1 MNAKQKAA
9 AAAVTV
15 AAVAGVATSTAFDS
29 PLDLM
34 PEALEELNLDFEDGT
49 SAHES
54 EQKGPFAKLR
64 VWVMS
69 LPAAVR
75 MLVAVPLWIFG
86 WILISAV
93 SVFWT
98 GAAPVL
104 AGFLNWACLALVLL
118 GVFTVAAKAAFPDV
132 SVRRILRFHNLVLL
146 LVLSAVF
153 WVADL
158 ALPTV
163 WNDYNLISR
172 TVWRVGATCVL
183 AFICGAELKHQ
194 GKCAVKVM
202 RRELPQRTEVEL
214 EALRLADTVCPPRE
228 I

>member
-64 VWVMS
+64 VWVLS

-146 LVLSAVF
+146 LVLSAVL

-194 GKCAVKVM
+194 GKRAVKVM

>member
-98 GAAPVL
+98 GAAPVV

-132 SVRRILRFHNLVLL
+132 SVRRILRFHNLALL

-194 GKCAVKVM
+194 GKRAVKVM

>member
-1 MNAKQKAA
+1 MNRKQKAA
-9 AAAVTV
+9 AAAVTA
-15 AAVAGVATSTAFDS
+15 AAVAGVVTSAAFDS
-29 PLDLM
+29 PLDLA
-34 PEALEELNLDFEDGT
+34 PEVLEELNLDFEDG
-49 SAHES
+49 SADQDAR
-54 EQKGPFAKLR
+54 QKGPLAKLR
-64 VWVMS
+64 VWAMG

-86 WILISAV
+86 WVLVSAV
-93 SVFWT
+93 SVFWA

-104 AGFLNWACLALVLL
+104 AGLLNWACLALVLL

-132 SVRRILRFHNLVLL
+132 SVRRILRFHNVALL
-146 LVLSAVF
+146 LGLSAVF

-163 WNDYNLISR
+163 WSDYNLISR
-172 TVWRVGATCVL
+172 TVWRVGAACVL
-183 AFICGAELKHQ
+183 AVICCAELKHQ
-194 GKCAVKVM
+194 GKRAVRTI

-228 I
+228 L

>member
-75 MLVAVPLWIFG
+75 MLVVVPLWIFG

-146 LVLSAVF
+146 LVLSAVL

-194 GKCAVKVM
+194 GKRAVKVM